1 MWQLAKDID
10 LLDENTNEVDVSRI
24 ATFSARQDREDD
36 EAGRKEVRIGLGRFV
51 ALYYRS
57 SSLYHVH

>member
-1 MWQLAKDID
+1 VWQLAKDID

-36 EAGRKEVRIGLGRFV
+36 EAGRKEVRIGLGRVV
-51 ALYYRS
+51 ALHHRS
-57 SSLYHVH
+57 STLHQIH